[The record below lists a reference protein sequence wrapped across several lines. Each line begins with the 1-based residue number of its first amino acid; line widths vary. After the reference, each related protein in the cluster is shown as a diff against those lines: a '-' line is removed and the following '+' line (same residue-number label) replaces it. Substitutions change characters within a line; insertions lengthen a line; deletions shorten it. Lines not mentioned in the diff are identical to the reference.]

1 VYIYITVY
9 NTKQWRSKWTGVQEI
24 IFHFRLFPRESHTT
38 TTAAVSGRRGKQPVW
53 DTAEAREADN
63 VSSSEYEIEPCI
75 SAVQTNNGLGCRY
88 YYYYIIGAIHLCFY
102 GIRYNIYSDN
112 TPQCRTIYRRSFII
126 FRSYISS
133 SPACVYCTC
142 EWCIYILTILKTIVN
157 ILFSASGLFLLQ
169 SCNDGKHEPPIS
181 PENRFC

>member
-1 VYIYITVY
+1 MDLRARDY
-9 NTKQWRSKWTGVQEI
+9 
-24 IFHFRLFPRESHTT
+24 FPFPSLSPRKPYYYY
-38 TTAAVSGRRGKQPVW
+38 TAAVSRRRGKQPVW
-53 DTAEAREADN
+53 DTAAAREADN

-88 YYYYIIGAIHLCFY
+88 YYYYYIIGAIHLYFY

-133 SPACVYCTC
+133 SSVCMCVCVCGIC
-142 EWCIYILTILKTIVN
+142 E
-157 ILFSASGLFLLQ
+157 
-169 SCNDGKHEPPIS
+169 
-181 PENRFC
+181 